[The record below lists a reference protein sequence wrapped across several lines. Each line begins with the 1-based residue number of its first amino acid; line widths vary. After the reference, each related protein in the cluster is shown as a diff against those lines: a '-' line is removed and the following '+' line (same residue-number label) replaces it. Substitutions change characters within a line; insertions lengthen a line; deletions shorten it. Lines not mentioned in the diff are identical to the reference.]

1 MEASVKRFFF
11 QTHAADF
18 FSFAR
23 PLFLQF
29 FLKASLLLQM
39 VQLSSA
45 CSDPRFHQTTLP
57 EELSSASDE
66 SSALDVSEA
75 VLDG

>member
-1 MEASVKRFFF
+1 MEASVKRFFSRPV
-11 QTHAADF
+11 QQIF
-18 FSFAR
+18 FGSSFIPAV
-23 PLFLQF
+23 F

-66 SSALDVSEA
+66 SSALDVSKA